1 MIALPNRRSCLRV
14 SFRRRRIF
22 MKINLLFLGK
32 FYLVA
37 DDISVLDF
45 ILNEG
50 LLQLHSL
57 DHTRLDFLLRH

>member
-1 MIALPNRRSCLRV
+1 
-14 SFRRRRIF
+14 

-57 DHTRLDFLLRH
+57 DHTRLDFLLRHYVLVLSNPKTVKTYLVELDGR

>member
-1 MIALPNRRSCLRV
+1 
-14 SFRRRRIF
+14 